1 MATTTLTSQQLQ
13 QLANSRGML
22 PSALQTA
29 LRGVGV
35 NAQGQ
40 RTTTQL
46 IARAAPTSGTVVSGA
61 AAVAAAGASPG
72 QGVHTT
78 AMLRPQQ
85 HSTQQRQPHTATI
98 ALQRPIGMGV
108 STGSSTI
115 ASTLTVTSSPQQL
128 VAGTAATGSATPIAL
143 AVANQQQATVAAATV
158 ARGGIVTPH
167 GTIRTAVAGATS
179 GAPAIS
185 GHQIIMTQASSPA
198 TNSGSSSLNAS
209 STSAHAVHATRQ
221 QQIVVATTHAP
232 GHSGTPGVA
241 VATNAAGVVTPVS
254 SSGSGTGLTRQ
265 IVVTHAGGNAAATAA
280 GLRSGQIL
288 QVTGQGGQ
296 QHQIVVSQSG
306 QIILNPSNGSGTK
319 Q

>member
-13 QLANSRGML
+13 QLANSRSML
-22 PSALQTA
+22 PPALQTA
-29 LRGVGV
+29 LRGVGI

-46 IARAAPTSGTVVSGA
+46 IARPAPTSGTVVAGA
-61 AAVAAAGASPG
+61 AAVASSHG

-78 AMLRPQQ
+78 AMLRPQQQ

-98 ALQRPIGMGV
+98 ALQRPIGIGV
-108 STGSSTI
+108 PSTGSGP
-115 ASTLTVTSSPQQL
+115 TLTATSSPQQL
-128 VAGTAATGSATPIAL
+128 MAGTTATGSASPIAL
-143 AVANQQQATVAAATV
+143 AVANQQQATV

-167 GTIRTAVAGATS
+167 GTIRTAVTTS
-179 GAPAIS
+179 GATIG
-185 GHQIIMTQASSPA
+185 GHHIIMTQAPSQA
-198 TNSGSSSLNAS
+198 TNSVTSALNAG
-209 STSAHAVHATRQ
+209 STSVHAVHPTRQ
-221 QQIVVATTHAP
+221 QHIVVATTQAA
-232 GHSGTPGVA
+232 GHSGTPGVS
-241 VATNAAGVVTPVS
+241 VANNATGVVTPVS

-288 QVTGQGGQ
+288 HVTGQGGQ

-306 QIILNPSNGSGTK
+306 QIILNPSGGSGTK